1 MDEWV
6 WWMVAAGVLAVGE
19 IFTLSFFLGPISVA
33 AVIAAGLLAIG
44 EIATLGFFL
53 GPIAVAAVL
62 AAVVALVGG
71 GLAAQWIVFV
81 AASIATLLV
90 LRPIARRHLRTPAQ
104 IRTGTAALV
113 GARALVLE
121 RVDGNGGQ
129 VKIGGEVWSAR
140 AYDEDEVIEP
150 GARVEV
156 MQIDGATALVAE

>member
-1 MDEWV
+1 MEEWV
-6 WWMVAAGVLAVGE
+6 WWMIAAGLLAVGE

-33 AVIAAGLLAIG
+33 AVSAAIVALAGAGLGIQWLV
-44 EIATLGFFL
+44 F
-53 GPIAVAAVL
+53 IAVSL
-62 AAVVALVGG
+62 AS
-71 GLAAQWIVFV
+71 LA
-81 AASIATLLV
+81 V

-113 GARALVLE
+113 GSRAVVLE

-140 AYDEDEVIEP
+140 SFDEDHVFDE

-156 MQIDGATALVAE
+156 LKIDGATALVAE